1 MNKSIAIITYSTVT
15 FDSNNQMY
23 VNRAIGKLID
33 DLSAKYNKV
42 YYVASRADLDSS
54 LYDSQ
59 GKSIYSYSVKSDNVK
74 FIFINNITNY
84 SMIGRISGM
93 FNNLIFLIKKL
104 KNIDYY
110 YLTLPSFSNA
120 IFALYLLFKKKIC
133 YILYWFKLG

>member
-23 VNRAIGKLID
+23 VNRAIGKLLD
-33 DLSAKYNKV
+33 DLSAKYNKN

-59 GKSIYSYSVKSDNVK
+59 GKSIYNYRVKSNKVK
-74 FIFINNITNY
+74 FIFVNNIISY

-93 FNNLIFLIKKL
+93 FNNLF
-104 KNIDYY
+104 
-110 YLTLPSFSNA
+110 F
-120 IFALYLLFKKKIC
+120 
-133 YILYWFKLG
+133 